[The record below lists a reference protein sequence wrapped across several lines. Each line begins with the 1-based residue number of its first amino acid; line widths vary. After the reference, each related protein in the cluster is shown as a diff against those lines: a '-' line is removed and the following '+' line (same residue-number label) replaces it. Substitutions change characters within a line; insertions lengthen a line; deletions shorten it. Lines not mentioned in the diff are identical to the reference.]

1 MPASVLGLQNKA
13 YAYVFVKN
21 WACDSKFMGLRCTKD
36 ILWGTFIKLYTGPA
50 NINLTVLQED
60 NIFGNSKS

>member
-36 ILWGTFIKLYTGPA
+36 IL
-50 NINLTVLQED
+50 
-60 NIFGNSKS
+60 